1 MATAFAGSL
10 PSLPMNAASPPKP
23 RARLPWW
30 LLGLALSPS
39 PALASSPVPDA
50 GPGAFS
56 WFQFLAPFH
65 MVVLHLPIGL
75 LSAVMLLEAWTWR
88 RPSRERREVIGMMLS
103 FGMVASLITVLL
115 GFLRATDGEY
125 DAITLGRHRA
135 WGIAAVALMGVSWGL
150 HRQLSKHPAPGGWM
164 AFRLLAATS
173 FMAMAVAGHHGG
185 SLTHGSS
192 FLTEHAPGALRKLL
206 QASVSTPPAPS
217 ANTGP
222 DATSR
227 FDALLPVLT
236 HKCVSCH
243 GPEKQKG
250 GLRLDQRDLALKPG
264 KSGRPSVVP
273 GDPGRSELARACL
286 LSPSHDEAMPPDG
299 KERLTDA
306 ELAAL
311 LAWIRDGA
319 R

>member
-1 MATAFAGSL
+1 MASPGRL
-10 PSLPMNAASPPKP
+10 PALPMNAASPPEHRP
-23 RARLPWW
+23 RVFGWI
-30 LLGLALSPS
+30 LGLVASS
-39 PALASSPVPDA
+39 GPALAASAVPDA
-50 GPGAFS
+50 DPGGFS
-56 WFQFLAPFH
+56 WFRFLAPFH

-75 LSAVMLLEAWTWR
+75 LSAVMLLEAWTWL

-150 HRQLSKHPAPGGWM
+150 HRHLSKHPAPGGWM

-227 FDALLPVLT
+227 FDALLPVLS